1 MEYDASTRESSLR
14 LVSPIARGGREKS
27 PNKGEFTV
35 EQQSGLNIDLG
46 DACSKTAYDWSKK
59 TFVNRQGKAGMPCF
73 KVDGAFAN
81 MLDFQGVNIGISS
94 DGIGTKIELAERTGI
109 YHTLGFDLMA
119 MIIDDLVA
127 GGFEPTTLS
136 NIIDVDVLDADIID
150 QMMRGLHDAANEAGV
165 AISGGE
171 IAELGARIGGYGARM
186 HFNWCAT
193 GIGILHSR
201 LNAPIDGSAVTVGDA
216 VMAFQSRGFRSNG
229 FSLLR
234 RIMQAQF
241 GDEWHAAKYDD
252 DRTWGEVLLT
262 PSRIFAPMVC
272 ALLSAGIEIH
282 GIAHITGGGIIG
294 NFERVTKVNRVG
306 ALLDNLFPPLDM
318 MQKVIALGNVAAES
332 AYRYWNMGNG
342 MLFVVNPSEV
352 ETVAKLAQQRGYNA
366 RRVGT
371 ITPEP
376 GVRIV

>member
-1 MEYDASTRESSLR
+1 M
-14 LVSPIARGGREKS
+14 
-27 PNKGEFTV
+27 
-35 EQQSGLNIDLG
+35 NIDLG
-46 DACSKTAYDWSKK
+46 DACSQNAYDWSKK
-59 TFVNRQGKAGMPCF
+59 TFANRKGKAGMPCL

-81 MLDFQGVNIGISS
+81 MLDFQGVKIGISS
-94 DGIGTKIELAERTGI
+94 DGIGTKVELAERTGI

-119 MIIDDLVA
+119 MIVDDLVA

-136 NIIDVDVLDADIID
+136 NIIDVDALDAAIID
-150 QMMRGLHDAANEAGV
+150 QLMRGLHDAANEAGV

-171 IAELGARIGGYGARM
+171 IAELGSRIGGYGTRM

-201 LNAPIDGSAVTVGDA
+201 LTDPIDGSAVSVGDA

-234 RIMQAQF
+234 RIMQEQF
-241 GDEWHAAKYDD
+241 GGEWHAEKYDD
-252 DRTWGEVLLT
+252 ARTWGEALLT
-262 PSRIFAPMVC
+262 PSRVFAPMVC
-272 ALLSAGIEIH
+272 QLLSAGVAIK
-282 GIAHITGGGIIG
+282 GIAHVTGGGIAG
-294 NFERVTKVNRVG
+294 NFERVTKVNHVG
-306 ALLDNLFPPLDM
+306 ATLDNLFAPLEM
-318 MQKVIALGNVAAES
+318 MQRVIEIGGISKEA

-342 MLFVVNPSEV
+342 MLFVVNPSDV
-352 ETVAKLAQQRGYNA
+352 ERVAQLAQQRGFHA

-376 GVRIV
+376 GIQIL

>member
-1 MEYDASTRESSLR
+1 M
-14 LVSPIARGGREKS
+14 
-27 PNKGEFTV
+27 

-59 TFVNRQGKAGMPCF
+59 TFINRRNKPGMPCF

-81 MLDFQGVNIGISS
+81 MLDFQGVKIGISS

-201 LNAPIDGSAVTVGDA
+201 LNAPIDCSAVTVGDA

-352 ETVAKLAQQRGYNA
+352 ESVAKLAQERGYNA

-376 GVRIV
+376 DIRIV